1 MDSQHRQFGE
11 KNFSPSRG
19 GEQVSRETRAV
30 FDSNTTVNTENTPLE
45 LPDTEL

>member
-1 MDSQHRQFGE
+1 MDSQHRRFG
-11 KNFSPSRG
+11 NFSSPSRG
-19 GEQVSRETRAV
+19 GEQVSRETLAV